1 MRPCDCVELLRRF
14 SQVPCVITWQAGPD
28 LPRAGV
34 SMTTVEGASASVQ
47 HLSCAPACVPL
58 AVAVTT
64 VARERTKA
72 KDVWVD
78 KANFGGGQ

>member
-1 MRPCDCVELLRRF
+1 
-14 SQVPCVITWQAGPD
+14 
-28 LPRAGV
+28 
-34 SMTTVEGASASVQ
+34 MTTVEGASASVQ

-78 KANFGGGQ
+78 KANFGGGSVKFREGQRLYVLLTEASVQFQ